1 MWGNKT
7 VGGRIL
13 VSGVSWTPVFRENQ
27 FGAAVGGPIV
37 KDKTFFFVNYDGQ
50 RIRNSLTNTFSV
62 PTSAERA
69 GDLSGLVPVPTG
81 TPNSKAKQ
89 LIDPFTQAPI
99 PQNNLAND
107 PSFVV
112 SSPAQALVAKLQP
125 TPSSSNPNNLLAI
138 AHPTIN
144 P

>member
-62 PTSAERA
+62 PTAAERA
-69 GDLSGLVPVPTG
+69 GDISGLVPVPTAP
-81 TPNSKAKQ
+81 PNPKAKQ
-89 LIDPFTQAPI
+89 LIDPFTMAAI

-112 SSPAQALVAKLQP
+112 RSAAQTLLGKLQP
-125 TPSSSNPNNLLAI
+125 TTSAGNANN
-138 AHPTIN
+138 
-144 P
+144 